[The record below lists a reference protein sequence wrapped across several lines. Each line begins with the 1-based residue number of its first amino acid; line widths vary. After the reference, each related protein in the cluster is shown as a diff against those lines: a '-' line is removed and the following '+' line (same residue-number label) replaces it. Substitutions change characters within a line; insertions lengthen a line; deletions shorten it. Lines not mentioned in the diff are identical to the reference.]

1 MVEMLEFI
9 FGGTVLW
16 GTVRYAGVCFL
27 VFIVMGCLAA
37 ALKGTKK

>member
-1 MVEMLEFI
+1 MVEVLEFI

-27 VFIVMGCLAA
+27 LLLVLCAVFAMA
-37 ALKGTKK
+37 KGIRK